1 MLVLYILIREAKKQ
15 GGNML
20 KYYFLAGALICIALQ
35 TYLYNMKLIEIKALK
50 AENQILQTTHDNL
63 NKAINELKAR
73 HAKELEAIKNL
84 DENKTQ
90 IIYKIDEIKTKIH
103 HDKSDIVIKF
113 NKALDEIYNNL

>member
-1 MLVLYILIREAKKQ
+1 
-15 GGNML
+15 ML
-20 KYYFLAGALICIALQ
+20 KYYFLAGALALMALQ
-35 TYLYNMKLIEIKALK
+35 AYYINIKSAELKALK
-50 AENQILQTTHDNL
+50 AENQLLQTTHDSL
-63 NKAINELKAR
+63 NRAITDLKTR

-90 IIYKIDEIKTKIH
+90 IIYKIDEIKAKIH

>member
-1 MLVLYILIREAKKQ
+1 MIKF
-15 GGNML
+15 
-20 KYYFLAGALICIALQ
+20 YFLAGALALIALQ
-35 TYLYNMKLIEIKALK
+35 AYYINIKSAELKALK
-50 AENQILQTTHDNL
+50 NENQLLQTTHDSL
-63 NKAINELKAR
+63 NKAITDLKAR

-90 IIYKIDEIKTKIH
+90 IIYKIDEIKAKIH